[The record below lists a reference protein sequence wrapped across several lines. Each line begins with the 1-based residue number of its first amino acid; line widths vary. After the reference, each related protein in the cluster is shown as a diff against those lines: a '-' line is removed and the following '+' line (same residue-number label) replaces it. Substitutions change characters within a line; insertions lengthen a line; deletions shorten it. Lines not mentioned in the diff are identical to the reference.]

1 MVTPGATCRPT
12 SASPCAAIL
21 EAVEGEPLAEPRVLR
36 FRAGRRKA
44 SWRNNVIAVGLSS
57 GFLEPLESTSIYL
70 SQMAITYLI
79 ELFPLGGRIDPRDRE
94 EFNRLVD
101 MEYDRVR
108 DFLILHFHATTRDDS
123 EFWNHVR
130 TMAVPETLAEKMA
143 LWRESGRV
151 EKYSDGLFYDASWI
165 AVYLGQGIV
174 PERHDARAQLPDP
187 AQVARAMNGLREAIV
202 AEVGAMPGHREF
214 LTANA
219 ERLAA
224 AP

>member
-1 MVTPGATCRPT
+1 LT
-12 SASPCAAIL
+12 S
-21 EAVEGEPLAEPRVLR
+21 G
-36 FRAGRRKA
+36 
-44 SWRNNVIAVGLSS
+44 
-57 GFLEPLESTSIYL
+57 
-70 SQMAITYLI
+70 
-79 ELFPLGGRIDPRDRE
+79 IDPRDRD

-130 TMAVPETLAEKMA
+130 TMAVPDTLAEKMA
-143 LWRESGRV
+143 LWREAGRI

-165 AVYLGQGIV
+165 AVYIGQGV
-174 PERHDARAQLPDP
+174 MPERHDARTQLPDP
-187 AQVARAMNGLREAIV
+187 AQVSRAMNALREAIV

-219 ERLAA
+219 QRLAA